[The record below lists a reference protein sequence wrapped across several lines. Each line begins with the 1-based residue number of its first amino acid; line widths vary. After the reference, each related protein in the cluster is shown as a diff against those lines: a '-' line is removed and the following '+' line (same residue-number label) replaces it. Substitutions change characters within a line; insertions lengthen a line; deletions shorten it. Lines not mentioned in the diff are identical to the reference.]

1 MMDKSM
7 SKCQINQM
15 TTVLKVGD
23 KVSKVAFAHRL
34 CGEVRSIFTRAD
46 GAVRLVIENIDDGG
60 NSLLHIYSEAN
71 LALEIDHDGWIE
83 WDGVDCPVGADTL
96 VDYVMREIGIDYTK
110 EESHLS
116 WARASKLRW
125 SHGDGAGDIIFYRI
139 HKEPKE
145 TK

>member
-1 MMDKSM
+1 M

-60 NSLLHIYSEAN
+60 NSFLQICSEAN
-71 LALEIDHDGWIE
+71 LALEIDSDGWIE
-83 WDGVDCPVGADTL
+83 WDGGECPVAPETL
-96 VDYVMREIGIDYTK
+96 VDYVMREIGIYYAK
-110 EESHLS
+110 AESHSS
-116 WARASKLRW
+116 WARAGNLRW
-125 SHGDGAGDIIFYRI
+125 SHGEGPGDIIFYRI